1 MTQRMTKTSVNYK
14 KAVKMLR
21 RSSLTKDSK
30 NMRQGNYYA
39 ELHELEEGCVDD
51 SEKVI
56 KEDTTN
62 ISLKYLPEDIINI
75 ILQYLPYKTR
85 LAIIKFKY
93 HRNYIRSIL
102 KKVPPTVKGLNK
114 LWCCADI
121 SAQLLNIITD
131 SNSNI
136 FAKFTPH
143 CVSYFKYEKNPEDY
157 SNFYV
162 ENFTRIILAT
172 LKHYTKIYTN
182 FPRLIKKNFVFY
194 RRMVK
199 GADFH
204 YKVTNECIEN
214 HIERYM
220 LHIFAQIAAM

>member
-1 MTQRMTKTSVNYK
+1 MPKLSVNYK
-14 KAVKMLR
+14 NTVKSMR
-21 RSSLTKDSK
+21 RLSIVDEKKGKKHGS
-30 NMRQGNYYA
+30 YYK
-39 ELHELEEGCVDD
+39 ELGEVDLHEQEEEENGEDL
-51 SEKVI
+51 

-62 ISLKYLPEDIINI
+62 ISLKCLPEDIINI

-85 LAIIKFKY
+85 LAIIKYKY
-93 HRNYIRSIL
+93 HRNYIKSIF

-114 LWCCADI
+114 LWSCADI

-143 CVSYFKYEKNPEDY
+143 CVLYFKLEKNPEDY

-182 FPRLIKKNFVFY
+182 FPRLIKKNFIFY

-199 GADFH
+199 GPDFH

-220 LHIFAQIAAM
+220 LHIFAQIAAME